1 MMTDKTFTLA
11 SSFRHIILNIMKPV
25 KIRRNFI
32 LLKGSHLILTEFLS
46 TVLHRISKRL
56 NGAGTGPVPK

>member
-1 MMTDKTFTLA
+1 
-11 SSFRHIILNIMKPV
+11 MKPV

-32 LLKGSHLILTEFLS
+32 LLKGSNLILTEFLS
-46 TVLHRISKRL
+46 TVLHRIFEQPECR